1 MRPRYSVSDS
11 PTFQPVSK
19 TIDVQYA
26 ITRDFSDQQPL
37 DGAPS
42 G

>member
-1 MRPRYSVSDS
+1 LKADFS
-11 PTFQPVSK
+11 TGEQN
-19 TIDVQYA
+19 IDVQYA